1 LLAVGAHPKTEITL
15 IIELHLLQ
23 SFPVSNLNR
32 DDLGQ
37 PKTARFGGVTRA
49 RISSQSL
56 KRAARDGLDKHGL
69 NPEELGKRSK
79 RHGEEAAK
87 ILVERGDVTKDLEEA
102 RRVTELALQ
111 LLGFKLDD
119 KRRLSYLLFLL
130 STAPHALA
138 DACQEHW
145 AIFSRELTKHDAPL
159 EKKDGRRTPQNETEW
174 IKSLSKS
181 PRGPLLP
188 FKKAAEDS
196 FLQGGRQ
203 AVDIALFGRMIADHS
218 GKNVTAAS
226 QVAHA
231 LSTHGVTTDFDYF
244 TALDD
249 FSRSEEPGA
258 GMVGTVE
265 FNAACYYRYA
275 NLDLDQLHENLWP
288 TSKDTKAAPDT
299 DLLARTTKAWLRTF
313 IHAVPNGKQATMSAR
328 TVPETLFAVVRD
340 QGAWNLANAFLKP
353 VTDTDDLLT
362 ASTDRL
368 LRRYSKI
375 ESFYGKNQIR
385 GSIFHT
391 LADDAPEDTST
402 HRPAATCDEFVQ
414 YILETA
420 ECTR

>member
-1 LLAVGAHPKTEITL
+1 M

-37 PKTARFGGVTRA
+37 PKTARFGAVTRA

-56 KRAARDGLDKHGL
+56 KRAARDSLDKYGL

-79 RHGEEAAK
+79 RHGEKAAE
-87 ILVERGDVTKDLEEA
+87 ILVERGVGQDFDTA
-102 RRVTELALQ
+102 CRVTELALKV
-111 LLGFKLDD
+111 LGFKLDD

-130 STAPHALA
+130 STAPRALA
-138 DACQEHW
+138 DACEEHW
-145 AIFSRELTKHDAPL
+145 DTLVRELGKRDVEL
-159 EKKDGRRTPQNETEW
+159 EKKTSGKTSKVKTEKEW
-174 IKSLSKS
+174 ISSLQKS
-181 PRGPLLP
+181 PSGPLLS
-188 FKKAAEDS
+188 FKKATQDA
-196 FLQGGRQ
+196 FLQGSRQ

-218 GKNVTAAS
+218 DKNVIAAS

-249 FSRSEEPGA
+249 FSRGEEPGA
-258 GMVGTVE
+258 GMVGTIE

-275 NLDLDQLHENLWP
+275 NLDLDQLRTNLWP
-288 TSKDTKAAPDT
+288 THKDTEAVPDPD
-299 DLLARTTKAWLRTF
+299 DLVARTVQAWLRAF
-313 IHAVPNGKQATMSAR
+313 IHAVPSGKQATMAAR

-340 QGAWNLANAFLKP
+340 HGAWNLANAFLKP
-353 VTDTDDLLT
+353 VTDANDLLA

-368 LRRYSKI
+368 LRRYAKI
-375 ESFYGKNQIR
+375 KSFYGDDQIR
-385 GSIFHT
+385 GSAFHT
-391 LADDAPEDTST
+391 LADEVPDAANT
-402 HRPAATCDEFVQ
+402 HHSAVTCDEFVQ

-420 ECTR
+420 GCTR

>member
-1 LLAVGAHPKTEITL
+1 M

-56 KRAARDGLDKHGL
+56 KRAARDSLDKYGL

-79 RHGEEAAK
+79 RHGEKAAS
-87 ILVERGDVTKDLEEA
+87 ILVERGITQDLDDA
-102 RRVTELALQ
+102 RSVTELALKV
-111 LLGFKLDD
+111 LGFKLDD
-119 KRRLSYLLFLL
+119 KKRLSYLLFLL
-130 STAPHALA
+130 STAPYTLA
-138 DACQEHW
+138 DACEEHW
-145 AIFSRELTKHDAPL
+145 HTFKDELDKRDAQL
-159 EKKDGRRTPQNETEW
+159 KEKSGKKSKPASEADW
-174 IKSLSKS
+174 IKALQKSK
-181 PRGPLLP
+181 PGEGPLLA
-188 FKKAAEDS
+188 FKKATEDA

-218 GKNVTAAS
+218 HKNVSAAS

-249 FSRSEEPGA
+249 FSRGEEPGA
-258 GMVGTVE
+258 GMVGTIE

-275 NLDLDQLHENLWP
+275 NLDLDQLHANLWLNG
-288 TSKDTKAAPDT
+288 KDAEAVPDPEDLIARAAE
-299 DLLARTTKAWLRTF
+299 AWLRSF
-313 IHAVPNGKQATMSAR
+313 IHAVPNGKQTTMSAR

-353 VTDTDDLLT
+353 VTDTNDLLA
-362 ASTDRL
+362 ASTNRL
-368 LRRYSKI
+368 LRHYSKI
-375 ESFYGKNQIR
+375 ATFYGDEQIR
-385 GSIFHT
+385 GGVFHT
-391 LADDAPEDTST
+391 LADDVPEAAGIVD
-402 HRPAATCDEFVQ
+402 PAATCDEFIQ
-414 YILETA
+414 YVLDA
-420 ECTR
+420 AGCAR